1 MYHVQGVEILQLLG
15 VAWPQIDPNDTER
28 DYPRRAA
35 IVNLLVD
42 DHTYL
47 DVGFSLYLSYLALL
61 VESLFLWKIG
71 RAGWH
76 SLGRSRVRC
85 YGKGE

>member
-28 DYPRRAA
+28 DYPRRVA

-61 VESLFLWKIG
+61 VESLFPVEN
-71 RAGWH
+71 RAGGMTLVGAVARKMLW
-76 SLGRSRVRC
+76 
-85 YGKGE
+85 

>member
-61 VESLFLWKIG
+61 VESLFPVEN
-71 RAGWH
+71 RAGGMALVGAVARKMLW
-76 SLGRSRVRC
+76 
-85 YGKGE
+85 